1 MRLETVLHSL
11 QQPERAT
18 TPKPPPSPKPPLD
31 PLKVLSAVPL
41 RVFCEPIS
49 PARRRSP
56 VTRPSP
62 LRKEVVPSF
71 LPERPLLPTRI
82 SKRSSSGGAGSE
94 TVSRASPLRL
104 KLSNLPRR
112 NASGTIGPIE
122 KPELTKASY
131 ESRRNRPYI
140 SARVSERGP
149 YTRQQAPLPQISHSV
164 SDETVQR
171 SSDRSSTSEC
181 GTILHSCTYRK
192 TQATPCVESEQDDEA
207 SDDELEKLQ
216 AQFGAWKME
225 AETFTEEYRK
235 TLDEAMRG
243 FSKCVR
249 QLPGSL
255 SKYE

>member
-131 ESRRNRPYI
+131 ES
-140 SARVSERGP
+140 
-149 YTRQQAPLPQISHSV
+149 
-164 SDETVQR
+164 
-171 SSDRSSTSEC
+171 
-181 GTILHSCTYRK
+181 CTYRK

-243 FSKCVR
+243 FSNTHQR
-249 QLPGSL
+249 LPTDVSVSFRGL
-255 SKYE
+255 